1 MECRRQTE
9 PTSWLIRW
17 RLRYTGAMDNRLLY
31 ARRNAPSIDLYEL
44 SLAIS
49 QMMTDP
55 KRILEV
61 RRHLHLGAHVMYF
74 DHRRGTLSP
83 GRVLQLLPT
92 QATIQ
97 DDITRTHWKLPYA
110 AIVADPAQLGE
121 PQAPPVRPRPP
132 DLPAFKLGDTV
143 AFTDKHLRER
153 IGTIVRMNT
162 KTYSLLCD
170 GEQWGVSPALLRK
183 IIDL

>member
-1 MECRRQTE
+1 
-9 PTSWLIRW
+9 
-17 RLRYTGAMDNRLLY
+17 MDNRLLD
-31 ARRNAPSIDLYEL
+31 ALRNAPSLDLYEL

-49 QMMTDP
+49 QMMGDP

-74 DHRRGTLSP
+74 DHRRGTLAP

-110 AIVADPAQLGE
+110 AIVADPAQHGE
-121 PQAPPVRPRPP
+121 PDAPPARARRP

-143 AFTDKHLRER
+143 GFTDRHLRER

-162 KTYSLLCD
+162 KTFSLLCD
-170 GEQWGVSPALLRK
+170 GEPWRVSPGLLRK